1 MNQYILKTV
10 YVYRYT
16 LYVYCIYD
24 RRRYTTQL
32 TVATSAG
39 GQVEMPMCIFLGS
52 EYTAFNGFAKVS
64 MMPNRSKLFIEMIP
78 KCSVGTISE

>member
-1 MNQYILKTV
+1 MSQYMLKRV

-24 RRRYTTQL
+24 RRRYTTHL

-39 GQVEMPMCIFLGS
+39 GQMKMPMCIFLGS
-52 EYTAFNGFAKVS
+52 EYTAINRFSKVS
-64 MMPNRSKLFIEMIP
+64 MMPNRLKLFIEMIP
-78 KCSVGTISE
+78 KFSGNVR